1 MKRGLR
7 MKIGQ
12 RVICD
17 LYEEYGPGTIISQST
32 LFSKTSYMVFFE
44 YAGETVELYE
54 DNLRSIETP
63 LDLFRSGQFS
73 SVSEFKL
80 NFLAHSIE
88 VMASGEKALSPANF
102 KINPLPHQLLALD
115 FVIDQF
121 RPRCLLA
128 DEVGLGKTIE
138 AALIMEE
145 LKLRNIV
152 KRVLIVTPAGLT
164 NQWKDELKLKF
175 SEDFSIF
182 DSETFKSFK
191 QLYGQDTNCW
201 LKFDHVITSIDFL
214 KPKKVHNDL
223 SEYELKR
230 RQEHNKYVFEDCV
243 NANWDMVIID
253 EAHKLSKYKSGEE
266 TARFKLGK
274 TLSESVPVFLLLTA
288 TPHRGKPYVFKNLLS
303 LVDPYSFNRLKDVN
317 PENVKNITVKTK
329 KRACVDFKGNKIFKE
344 RITSVCKIKW
354 DGVKDEPEKN
364 LYDAVV
370 EYITEY
376 YDYAQRE
383 NNKMLIFLLMLYQR
397 IVSSSSRAILKSL
410 EKRLETLKSLTQK
423 AKEIRESSLDEF
435 FEIPGEK
442 QLELIEKIVPILS
455 NPELVRKEIK
465 IISNCI
471 ELAKNSLIGRSDA
484 KLRKLIEI
492 IDDVKKKTNDKNV
505 KILVFTEFI
514 ETQKYI
520 IESLEKIGYKTA
532 FINGKLSLS
541 DKILQKQHFRDD
553 AQILVSTDAGGEGIN
568 LQFCHVV
575 INYDLPWNP
584 MKIEQRI
591 GRVDRIGQ
599 EKNVIA
605 MNFILEDTI
614 EEYVREKIECK
625 LQLIKEQ
632 FGEDKLHDILSTL
645 NEEFNFDKLY
655 VESITRNRYDSN
667 AIESVSDE
675 IYQKAKEIIEND
687 DILIPFTEAEEVK
700 GFEIEAIRSIS
711 RKNLMFTDL
720 FLKNRNL
727 ELNEYKDNK
736 GLFYFR
742 NDFRRDTLKNYY
754 SKIIFDQ
761 SKGMDIEDA
770 ELFCIRHP
778 FIKESIAVSKNI
790 GKTSRFYIDNDKF
803 HGSEGLLFTWLFTIS
818 NNFNISRQYLIP
830 IFIDHHLK
838 HNRRISEYLRNI
850 DNLKLEESEESNERL
865 DCDIEDA
872 YQKALSTAEEIAENI
887 FWETEQN
894 WHKKIDV
901 DKEKLDKY
909 YRQKAKAIGQIK
921 IDNIR
926 ESKQNELK
934 KEKNQQ
940 LIELKKQSNLTPAL
954 DCIQIAEITFR

>member
-1 MKRGLR
+1 ME
-7 MKIGQ
+7 IGQ
-12 RVICD
+12 KVVSD
-17 LYEEYGPGTIISQST
+17 LYTEYGPGTIISKNKM
-32 LFSKTSYMVFFE
+32 FDKEFYRIFFE
-44 YAGETVELYE
+44 GAGKI
-54 DNLRSIETP
+54 IEIP
-63 LDLFRSGQFS
+63 LDDLKPIDKPVDLFKSNVFS
-73 SVSEFKL
+73 SPTEFKL

-88 VMASGEKALSPANF
+88 VMASSEKALSPANF

-115 FVIDQF
+115 FVIGQF

-175 SEDFSIF
+175 SEDFSII
-182 DSETFKSFK
+182 DKETFKSFK

-230 RQEHNKYVFEDCV
+230 RQEHNKSVFEDCV
-243 NANWDMVIID
+243 NASWDMVIID

-274 TLSESVPVFLLLTA
+274 ALSESVPIFLILTA

-303 LVDPYSFNRLKDVN
+303 LVDPYSFNRLEDVK

-329 KRACVDFKGNKIFKE
+329 KRACVDFKGNRIFKE
-344 RITSVCKIKW
+344 RITSSYKIKW
-354 DGVKDEPEKN
+354 DKKEDEPEKN

-383 NNKMLIFLLMLYQR
+383 KNNTLIFLLMLYQR

-410 EKRLETLKSLTQK
+410 EKRLETLESLTQK
-423 AKEIRESSLDEF
+423 AKEISESSLDDF
-435 FEIPGEK
+435 FEIPGER
-442 QLELIEKIVPILS
+442 QLEFLEKIAPILS
-455 NPELVRKEIK
+455 NPRLVRKEIK

-471 ELAKNSLIGRSDA
+471 ELAKKSLIGRSDA

-505 KILVFTEFI
+505 KVLIFTEFI

-520 IESLEKIGYKTA
+520 IESLERIGYKTA

-541 DKILQKQHFRDD
+541 DKIRQKEHFKNE

-605 MNFILEDTI
+605 INFILEDTI
-614 EEYVREKIECK
+614 EEYVREKIEYK

-645 NEEFNFDKLY
+645 NEEFNFDRLY
-655 VESITRNRYDSN
+655 LEYITKDRYNDN
-667 AIESVSDE
+667 AIENVSDE
-675 IYQKAKEIIEND
+675 IYQKAKEILETD

-700 GFEIEAIRSIS
+700 GFEIEAIKNIS
-711 RKNLMFTDL
+711 KKNLIFTDL

-727 ELNEYKDNK
+727 ELNEYKDNN
-736 GLFYFR
+736 GFFYFR
-742 NDFRRDTLKNYY
+742 NDFRTDILNNYY

-761 SKGMDIEDA
+761 NKGIDTEDA
-770 ELFCIRHP
+770 ELFCIKHP
-778 FIKESIAVSKNI
+778 FIKEAIVVSKNI
-790 GKTSRFYIDNDKF
+790 GKTSRFYIHNDKF
-803 HGSEGLLFTWLFTIS
+803 HGSEGLLFNWLFTIS

-830 IFIDHHLK
+830 IFIDNNLK
-838 HNRRISEYLRNI
+838 YNRRISEYLRNM
-850 DNLKLEESEESNERL
+850 DNIELEETKETKEKL
-865 DCDIEDA
+865 DCDIDDA
-872 YQKALSTAEEIAENI
+872 YQKALSTAEKIAENI
-887 FWETEQN
+887 FWEMKQN

-901 DKEKLDKY
+901 DKEKLERY
-909 YRQKAKAIGQIK
+909 YGQKAKAIGQIK

-926 ESKQNELK
+926 ESKQNELR

-940 LIELKKQSNLTPAL
+940 LIELKKQSNFIPDLE
-954 DCIQIAEITFR
+954 CIQIAKITFR